1 MAEIINI
8 LYTGEGVESQNY
20 NAKDNSLITNSF
32 INTQFGDPNDSIEY
46 FIYDTTGTLLD
57 SVYNASNYTP
67 SPSVNPITNL
77 YNSITL
83 DPKNDLAANGY
94 NRGTLNIQYNFLRN
108 LFNSSYGVFYWI
120 KEVSLSRTELKLSS
134 QNLSNTQIIDGFN
147 QYQTYIAG
155 LNYYPDFYLNFGR
168 NQHIIA
174 TNVAYTEDD
183 EGAYL
188 LIKLYEPLPS
198 NFDEKDQLWLVEKIA
213 ESANYNVDIQIE
225 SVIATQ
231 EFALRGPNYNVKL
244 NEKVGETTPYYS
256 YSSLTKTPISSSFQK
271 MMSYYQDRAVAI
283 NVDYSEFSNFIHF
296 SSATSR
302 INNFVSK
309 LSDIERYNAQI
320 SQQLSLAGSST
331 SAAISSTVVNLR
343 QSIDSITTNFDNYEY
358 YLYYSSGS
366 TAWPKSNSTQPY
378 SLYSVTS
385 SQVINWLGSEDT
397 LPTSTRLS
405 ILYSA
410 SLYDAT
416 NKDLLT
422 NVVPQFISDD
432 ANNEPYITFVN
443 MIGQHFDNIW
453 IYYKDVTNRFDATNN
468 PATGISPDIVADAL
482 INLGTTLYTN
492 TNLSNNL
499 YYSLFGIN
507 EDGSLLPP
515 TGSEK
520 ISTYVTSSLT
530 TLPEANIKKEIYKR
544 IYHNIPY
551 LYKTKGTR
559 ASIEAI
565 VNIFGIPKSILSI
578 SEFGGYD
585 RYTKDGID
593 EIFNTKVT
601 GSTSVLEISAS
612 VLNPYTTL
620 QYYND
625 DTRLNS
631 KNLEFGFSPSDALNS
646 TITSSLGYFNIDQ
659 LIGNPND
666 QYNNTYPAL
675 DQTRTGFFDNY
686 NFYHNIYEYVRLLK
700 YYDNSIF
707 KMVQDYVPARSNLS
721 TGLIVKSHILERNKY
736 ERYEPEVEITNNY
749 SESIEL
755 LTISGTDPD
764 EIPWSTANTTFS
776 QFTVYPLANN
786 TGSDNNYIP
795 VEINNNYS
803 WEKYTGE
810 FGGSTLDVVTGDFS
824 QIEASS
830 MTNPGPHSGPIVFS
844 INCNTINVCNNT
856 TSSFDIQFYDCALGS
871 IRIETVDAQ
880 TCTINYCMD
889 LAFLDLGV
897 FSPTPLNPEDYT
909 ILNGGQCQGPTMC
922 NRYSFTVD
930 ANASYSGSYRDCDG
944 QRRQI
949 SFSTIVPLPVDICT
963 IETEISITK
972 TPVSGSPSLTE
983 YYPVGFCTYSVELP
997 TVFYNDGAIYN
1008 NVTKA
1013 VTSTRFTEAEYSYGI
1028 DIPVNM
1034 SNIISESSCQS
1045 CNRITCYN
1053 LNIFNPITA
1062 PQAFIYQDCNGES
1075 SAVTLGAYDFIS
1087 ICAKSNTLNF
1097 LYSATTASLV
1107 IGQGDPCG
1115 ASFSNYPYAKNCGS
1129 VTVCNLSSSAFT
1141 MSFFDCNNIYR
1152 EQTLLLGSCSFNNCM
1167 DGDTLGIQSGSLPVN
1182 PANYEL
1188 IFNGYCN
1195 YPITSSFTK
1204 YCEYL
1209 NKYDLDSGTGSS
1221 SPWSLEYQKCN
1232 DGTLVSASG
1241 NTPGGGIG
1249 QQIPV
1254 NQCIRS
1260 GSLVTSGD
1268 VFPEILTGSLSYCGF
1283 YEDPTPFTGSKTP
1296 VEIQEYNYNRTSTL
1310 NSRYFGAKNSSAKY
1324 NVYTP
1329 GDNSYPGYAAA
1340 DSYVGFT
1347 GLFTNVESSS
1357 YYPDQMNV
1365 KLTYFS
1371 DTSGGLNDLN
1381 LQNNNWVYMQNIYK
1395 PNSIATIK
1403 QFDATQFS
1411 NQVYLD
1417 KQFKVVESGYSYQPY
1432 WYRLRADSKEC
1443 YRSDFAGGSGSSQF
1457 AYSVFNRFTDDSGS
1471 VDHFLNDIY
1480 APTHSAVNRYSDWP
1494 YIPSGSSESDDS
1506 GSLSD
1511 YQLSLFNKKQNT
1523 GGVNLVPYYNYSS
1536 SWDPEHKY
1544 TTGSYYNVPEDGVY
1558 TLSSKFYSRILAETV
1573 VIYNL
1578 PLFGPIRRL
1587 IPASIP
1593 AGFRIDI
1600 SIIKNPSVASGY
1612 IDGGTVLGTGTF
1624 RYRPDSTTPDYY
1636 STEASFV
1643 GFLQKNDRIYVKTVI
1658 SNWARFV
1665 PEVATWPPG
1674 FVSVSVAGMEYYL
1687 SYELTSAVADYCL
1700 NTNTIPLFNSS
1711 SYIAGDK
1718 ILPITRQMSVYLDI
1732 PNTETSTTF
1741 LPEPSSSLYPLL
1753 GDVNYTTEIE
1763 PGDFIIFY
1771 YNGSQVGMGSTF
1783 LYPITRRVINTR
1795 SNGEEIAIEIYPNM
1809 PEYINTDNIN
1819 NYEKIAFIK
1828 KQPDESS
1835 VILQGKKRSG
1845 KTSFGFL
1852 IPQDVN
1858 PYILN
1863 NINTLQA
1870 SIQSQILDY

>member
-1 MAEIINI
+1 MAEIVNI
-8 LYTGEGVESQNY
+8 IYTGEGIESQSY
-20 NAKDNSLITNSF
+20 NEKDNFLITNSF
-32 INTQFGDPNDSIEY
+32 IYTKFGDPNDTIEY
-46 FIYDTTGTLLD
+46 FIYDTNDTLLD
-57 SVYNASNYTP
+57 RIYNASNYTP
-67 SPSVNPITNL
+67 SPSVNPITGL
-77 YNSITL
+77 YSSITL
-83 DPKNDLAANGY
+83 DPKKDLAANGY
-94 NRGTLNIQYNFLRN
+94 DRGTLNIQYNFLRN
-108 LFNSSYGVFYWI
+108 LFNSTYGTFYWI
-120 KEVSLSRTELKLSS
+120 KEVSLSRTELKLAS
-134 QNLSNTQIIDGFN
+134 QNLSNTEILDGFN

-155 LNYYPDFYLNFGR
+155 LNYYPDFYLNFGD

-198 NFDEKDQLWLVEKIA
+198 DFDEKDQLWLVEKIA
-213 ESANYNVDIQIE
+213 EGARYNIDIQIE
-225 SVIATQ
+225 SVVATQ

-271 MMSYYQDRAVAI
+271 MMSYYQDRAVEI
-283 NVDYSEFSNFIHF
+283 NVDYSDFSNFIHF

-331 SAAISSTVVNLR
+331 SPAISSSVVNLR
-343 QSIDSITTNFDNYEY
+343 LSIESITTNFDNYEY

-385 SQVINWLGSEDT
+385 SQAINWLGSET
-397 LPTSTRLS
+397 ILPTSTGLS

-410 SLYDAT
+410 SFYDAT

-578 SEFGGYD
+578 KEFGGYD
-585 RYTKDGID
+585 RYTVDGID
-593 EIFNTKVT
+593 EIFNNKVT

-620 QYYND
+620 QYYSD

-666 QYNNTYPAL
+666 QYDNTYPAL
-675 DQTRTGFFDNY
+675 DQTKNNFFDNY

-755 LTISGTDPD
+755 LTVSGTDPD

-776 QFTVYPLANN
+776 QFIAQPLSNN
-786 TGSDNNYIP
+786 TGSDNVYIP
-795 VEINNNYS
+795 VEVNNTYS

-844 INCNTINVCNNT
+844 INCNTVNICNNT
-856 TSSFDIQFYDCALGS
+856 TSSFDMQFYDCALGS
-871 IRIETVDAQ
+871 IRIVTVDAE

-889 LAFLDLGV
+889 LDTLVLGL
-897 FSPTPLNPEDYT
+897 FNPTPLNPEDYT
-909 ILNGGQCQGPTMC
+909 ILNGGQCQGPLMC
-922 NRYSFTVD
+922 NRYSFILEGSPL
-930 ANASYSGSYRDCDG
+930 AGASYSGSYRDCFG

-949 SFSTIVPLPVDICT
+949 SFSTVADVEMNICS
-963 IETEISITK
+963 IETEISVIK
-972 TPVSGSPSLTE
+972 TPIVGFPSLTE

-997 TVFYNDGAIYN
+997 TVFYNDGATYN

-1034 SNIISESSCQS
+1034 SSIISESSCQN
-1045 CNRITCYN
+1045 CNRLNCYN
-1053 LNIFNPITA
+1053 LALFNSSTSSA
-1062 PQAFIYQDCNGES
+1062 AFTYQDCNGETYVVSLNQSEES
-1075 SAVTLGAYDFIS
+1075 SF
-1087 ICAKSNTLNF
+1087 CAKSNTLNL
-1097 LYSATTASLV
+1097 LYGVTTASLE
-1107 IGQGDPCG
+1107 ITQGGICG
-1115 ASFSNYPYAKNCGS
+1115 ATFSNYPYVGNCKYIS
-1129 VTVCNLSSSAFT
+1129 VTNTTTSS
-1141 MSFFDCNNIYR
+1141 FDISYTACV
-1152 EQTLLLGSCSFNNCM
+1152 
-1167 DGDTLGIQSGSLPVN
+1167 GDFRIVTVSGSTTSAPVCLDPN
-1182 PANYEL
+1182 TLTIGTSSPIPPADYT
-1188 IFNGYCN
+1188 IIDRGFCN
-1195 YPITSSFTK
+1195 YPFPYTLSSFTK
-1204 YCEYL
+1204 YCDFLDNFSTPNGAYTYEYITCAGIKESGSGVCNVPFEGFCFFGI
-1209 NKYDLDSGTGSS
+1209 NK
-1221 SPWSLEYQKCN
+1221 
-1232 DGTLVSASG
+1232 
-1241 NTPGGGIG
+1241 
-1249 QQIPV
+1249 
-1254 NQCIRS
+1254 CIRN
-1260 GSLVTSGD
+1260 GSLVVTGGGGGA
-1268 VFPEILTGSLSYCGF
+1268 ILTGSLSYCGF

-1310 NSRYFGAKNSSAKY
+1310 NSRYFGAKNFSAKY

-1329 GDNSYPGYAAA
+1329 GDNSYPGFAAA

-1357 YYPDQMNV
+1357 YYPDQINV

-1432 WYRLRADSKEC
+1432 WYRLRSDAGEC
-1443 YRSDFAGGSGSSQF
+1443 YRSDFVGASGSSQF
-1457 AYSVFNRFTDDSGS
+1457 AFVNFNKFNNDSGS
-1471 VDHFLNDIY
+1471 VFYILNQTY
-1480 APTHSAVNRYSDWP
+1480 PPTASSTGIFSDWP
-1494 YIPSGSSESDDS
+1494 YIPSGSSVSDFAGVPS
-1506 GSLSD
+1506 T
-1511 YQLSLFNKKQNT
+1511 YELSLFHKKQNR
-1523 GGVNLVPYYNYSS
+1523 GGSNLVSYYNYSS
-1536 SWDPEHKY
+1536 SWDPNHKY

-1558 TLSSKFYSRILAETV
+1558 TVSSKFYNYYATQFGAVIDPNFDIEIL
-1573 VIYNL
+1573 
-1578 PLFGPIRRL
+1578 
-1587 IPASIP
+1587 
-1593 AGFRIDI
+1593 
-1600 SIIKNPSVASGY
+1600 IIKNPSTASGY
-1612 IDGGTVLGTGTF
+1612 IDGGTILDRKSFEKLYSVPGSVNAYYCRSAADFTGYLEKDDKIYSKVVIKNWRRGALGGLYAEQIVGLEF
-1624 RYRPDSTTPDYY
+1624 YNSW
-1636 STEASFV
+1636 ELASAI
-1643 GFLQKNDRIYVKTVI
+1643 G
-1658 SNWARFV
+1658 
-1665 PEVATWPPG
+1665 
-1674 FVSVSVAGMEYYL
+1674 
-1687 SYELTSAVADYCL
+1687 SYCVD
-1700 NTNTIPLFNSS
+1700 TNNIPLFNSS
-1711 SYIAGDK
+1711 SYITGDK
-1718 ILPITRQMSVYLDI
+1718 ILPITKQMSVYLD
-1732 PNTETSTTF
+1732 TLAGSTTF
-1741 LPEPSSSLYPLL
+1741 LPEISSSLYPLL
-1753 GDVNYTTEIE
+1753 GDVNYTTDIE

-1771 YNGSQVGMGSTF
+1771 YNASDVEIGGGT
-1783 LYPITRRVINTR
+1783 LYPITRRVINAR
-1795 SNGEEIAIEIYPNM
+1795 NNGEEIAIEVYPNM
-1809 PEYINTDNIN
+1809 PLYITPTNIN
-1819 NYEKIAFIK
+1819 NYQKIAFVK
-1828 KQPDESS
+1828 KQPDETS

-1863 NINTLQA
+1863 NINTLQS

>member
-1 MAEIINI
+1 MAEIVNI
-8 LYTGEGVESQNY
+8 LYTGEGIESQNY
-20 NAKDNSLITNSF
+20 SAKDNSLITNSL
-32 INTQFGDPNDSIEY
+32 INTKFGDPNDTIEY

-57 SVYNASNYTP
+57 RIYNASNYIP
-67 SPSVNPITNL
+67 SPSINPISGL
-77 YNSITL
+77 YSSITL

-108 LFNSSYGVFYWI
+108 LFNSSYGRFYWI
-120 KEVSLSRTELKLSS
+120 KEVSISRTELKLAS
-134 QNLSNTQIIDGFN
+134 QNLSNTEILDGFN
-147 QYQTYIAG
+147 QYQAYIAG
-155 LNYYPDFYLNFGR
+155 LNYYPDFYLNFGD

-174 TNVAYTEDD
+174 TNVAYTEDED
-183 EGAYL
+183 GSYL

-198 NFDEKDQLWLVEKIA
+198 NFDEKDSLWIVEKIA
-213 ESANYNVDIQIE
+213 DSANYNVDIQIE
-225 SVIATQ
+225 SVVATQ
-231 EFALRGPNYNVKL
+231 EFALRGPNYNVKR

-283 NVDYSEFSNFIHF
+283 NVDYSDFSNFIHF

-331 SAAISSTVVNLR
+331 STAISSSVINLR
-343 QSIDSITTNFDNYEY
+343 LSIDSIITNFDNYEY

-366 TAWPKSNSTQPY
+366 TTWPKSNSTQPY

-385 SQVINWLGSEDT
+385 SQAINWLGSEDT
-397 LPTSTRLS
+397 LPTSTGLS
-405 ILYSA
+405 ILYS
-410 SLYDAT
+410 SSFYDAT
-416 NKDLLT
+416 NKDLLA

-432 ANNEPYITFVN
+432 LNNEPYITFVN

-755 LTISGTDPD
+755 LTVSGTDPN

-810 FGGSTLDVVTGDFS
+810 FGGSTLDVTTGNFS

-830 MTNPGPHSGPIVFS
+830 MTNPGPFPVPIAG
-844 INCNTINVCNNT
+844 CNN
-856 TSSFDIQFYDCALGS
+856 F
-871 IRIETVDAQ
+871 
-880 TCTINYCMD
+880 
-889 LAFLDLGV
+889 V
-897 FSPTPLNPEDYT
+897 FTLP
-909 ILNGGQCQGPTMC
+909 
-922 NRYSFTVD
+922 
-930 ANASYSGSYRDCDG
+930 SGSAYTGSYTDCNSVI
-944 QRRQI
+944 QQI
-949 SFSTIVPLPVDICT
+949 DTGVLAANTAFNICSTNSTISIYDIT
-963 IETEISITK
+963 LAIFLIPK
-972 TPVSGSPSLTE
+972 TPIGL
-983 YYPVGFCTYSVELP
+983 CTSNYELP

-1008 NVTKA
+1008 NITKA
-1013 VTSTRFTEAEYSYGI
+1013 VTSTRFIDAEYSYGI
-1028 DIPVNM
+1028 DVPVNI
-1034 SNIISESSCQS
+1034 SNIVSESSCQN
-1045 CNRITCYN
+1045 CNRINCYD
-1053 LNIFNPITA
+1053 LTVINPTVTVY
-1062 PQAFIYQDCNGES
+1062 AFTYQDCNNETQYVGLLPFEVS
-1075 SAVTLGAYDFIS
+1075 SF
-1087 ICAKSNTLNF
+1087 CAKSNTLNF
-1097 LYSATTASLV
+1097 LYDAESYLTVT
-1107 IGQGDPCG
+1107 QGGICG
-1115 ASFSNYPYAKNCGS
+1115 ASFSNYPYVANCKYISITNTTTSSFDISYIDCEGVGRTAIVSGS
-1129 VTVCNLSSSAFT
+1129 TSSAPVCLDPGTLYIGSIFAPPISSSSYTISDFG
-1141 MSFFDCNNIYR
+1141 F
-1152 EQTLLLGSCSFNNCM
+1152 
-1167 DGDTLGIQSGSLPVN
+1167 
-1182 PANYEL
+1182 
-1188 IFNGYCN
+1188 CN
-1195 YPITSSFTK
+1195 YPFPYTLSTEFTK
-1204 YCEYL
+1204 YC
-1209 NKYDLDSGTGSS
+1209 DLFAQYTLPVPFIPGV
-1221 SPWSLEYQKCN
+1221 WSYEYQRCS
-1232 DGTLVSASG
+1232 DGLIVSASG
-1241 NTPGGGIG
+1241 VTPLTEETVVINAC
-1249 QQIPV
+1249 V
-1254 NQCIRS
+1254 RS
-1260 GSLVTSGD
+1260 GTIVTSG
-1268 VFPEILTGSLSYCGF
+1268 VIIPEIITGSLSYCGF
-1283 YEDPTPFTGSKTP
+1283 YEDPTPFTGSRTP
-1296 VEIQEYNYNRTSTL
+1296 VEIQEYNYNRTSAL
-1310 NSRYFGAKNSSAKY
+1310 RSKYEGAKSISAKY
-1324 NVYTP
+1324 NVFTK
-1329 GDNSYPGYAAA
+1329 GDQSYPGYAAA
-1340 DSYVGFT
+1340 DNYVGYT

-1357 YYPDQMNV
+1357 YYPDQMVV
-1365 KLTYFS
+1365 KLAYFS

-1381 LQNNNWVYMQNIYK
+1381 LENNNWVYMQNIYK
-1395 PNSIATIK
+1395 PNSTVTIK
-1403 QFDATQFS
+1403 QFNATQFS
-1411 NQVYLD
+1411 NQYYLD
-1417 KQFKVVESGYSYQPY
+1417 KQFKVVESGYSNQPY
-1432 WYRLRADSKEC
+1432 WYRSNVDTQEC
-1443 YRSDFAGGSGSSQF
+1443 YRSDFPNSGSNQF
-1457 AYSVFNRFTDDSGS
+1457 AYININYASVPFGA
-1471 VDHFLNDIY
+1471 LNLNVNY
-1480 APTHSAVNRYSDWP
+1480 PPTASTSPLVKGNLP
-1494 YIPSGSSESDDS
+1494 YIPSGSSESDFS
-1506 GSLSD
+1506 GSANT
-1511 YQLSLFNKKQNT
+1511 YQLSLFDRRQNI
-1523 GGVNLVPYYNYSS
+1523 GGANLVQYYYEVPGSS
-1536 SWDPEHKY
+1536 PGNKY
-1544 TTGSYYNVPEDGVY
+1544 ITGSYYNAPENGIY
-1558 TLSSKFYSRILAETV
+1558 SIYSKFYYT
-1573 VIYNL
+1573 IYSST
-1578 PLFGPIRRL
+1578 
-1587 IPASIP
+1587 IPSSFDVKIEL
-1593 AGFRIDI
+1593 
-1600 SIIKNPSVASGY
+1600 IKNPISSSGY
-1612 IDGGTVLGTGTF
+1612 IDGGTVLASGSLEFIGLDPFDEKQYRSIAEFTGYLNAGDRVFTKVTIDNWIRDYDAPNSVNIYPNEF
-1624 RYRPDSTTPDYY
+1624 YYRY
-1636 STEASFV
+1636 E
-1643 GFLQKNDRIYVKTVI
+1643 L
-1658 SNWARFV
+1658 
-1665 PEVATWPPG
+1665 
-1674 FVSVSVAGMEYYL
+1674 VSVL
-1687 SYELTSAVADYCL
+1687 NSYCIPIEDY
-1700 NTNTIPLFNSS
+1700 TLFNSS
-1711 SYIAGDK
+1711 YQTGGN
-1718 ILPITRQMSVYLDI
+1718 ILPLTENMSRFFD
-1732 PNTETSTTF
+1732 TSGSTIF
-1741 LPEPSSSLYPLL
+1741 LPEITSSLYPLF
-1753 GDVNYTTEIE
+1753 GDVNYTTAIE
-1763 PGDFIIFY
+1763 PGDYIILY
-1771 YNGSQVGMGSTF
+1771 YNGSDIGLAGSGE
-1783 LYPITRRVINTR
+1783 LYPISKRIIDIIDDGTQKSIQV
-1795 SNGEEIAIEIYPNM
+1795 YPDM
-1809 PEYINTDNIN
+1809 LPYITAANIN
-1819 NYEKIAFIK
+1819 DYQKIVFIK
-1828 KQPDESS
+1828 KQPDESV
-1835 VILQGKKRSG
+1835 VILQGKKRPG
-1845 KTSFGFL
+1845 KTSYGFL
-1852 IPQDVN
+1852 VPQDIN
-1858 PYILN
+1858 PYILQ
-1863 NINTLQA
+1863 NINTLQS

>member
-1 MAEIINI
+1 MAEIVNI
-8 LYTGEGVESQNY
+8 TYTGDEIGSQEY
-20 NAKDNSLITNSF
+20 NVKDNSLITNSF
-32 INTQFGDPNDSIEY
+32 IYTKFGDPNDSIEY

-67 SPSVNPITNL
+67 SPSVNPVTSL
-77 YNSITL
+77 YSSITL

-94 NRGTLNIQYNFLRN
+94 ERGALNIQYNFLRN

-120 KEVSLSRTELKLSS
+120 KEISFSRTELKLSS
-134 QNLSNTQIIDGFN
+134 QNLSNTQIISGFN

-198 NFDEKDQLWLVEKIA
+198 NFDLKDRLWLVEKIA
-213 ESANYNVDIQIE
+213 RSANYDVDIQVE
-225 SVIATQ
+225 TVVATQ

-244 NEKVGETTPYYS
+244 NERVGETTPYYS
-256 YSSLTKTPISSSFQK
+256 YTSLTNTPISSSFQK

-283 NVDYSEFSNFIHF
+283 NVDYSDFTNFIHF

-331 SAAISSTVVNLR
+331 SPAISSTVVNLR
-343 QSIDSITTNFDNYEY
+343 KSIDSITTNFDNYEY

-385 SQVINWLGSEDT
+385 SQAINWLGSETT
-397 LPTSTRLS
+397 LPTSTGLS

-410 SLYDAT
+410 SFYDAT
-416 NKDLLT
+416 NKDLLA
-422 NVVPQFISDD
+422 NIVPQFISDD

-492 TNLSNNL
+492 TNLSDNL

-559 ASIEAI
+559 ASIEAL
-565 VNIFGIPKSILSI
+565 VNIFGIPKSILTI
-578 SEFGGYD
+578 NEFGGYD
-585 RYTKDGID
+585 RYLVDGVD

-601 GSTSVLEISAS
+601 GSTTVLEISAS

-631 KNLEFGFSPSDALNS
+631 RNLEFGFSPSDALNS

-659 LIGNPND
+659 LIGNPTD
-666 QYNNTYPAL
+666 QYSNTYPAL
-675 DQTRTGFFDNY
+675 DQKSLQFFTPY
-686 NFYHNIYEYVRLLK
+686 NFYHNVYEYIRLLK

-707 KMVQDYVPARSNLS
+707 KMVQDYVPARANLS

-755 LTISGTDPD
+755 LTVSGTDPD

-776 QFTVYPLANN
+776 QFIAQPLSNN
-786 TGSDNNYIP
+786 TGSDNVYIP
-795 VEINNNYS
+795 VEVNNTYS

-844 INCNTINVCNNT
+844 RNCKSITVCNNS
-856 TSSFDIQFYDCALGS
+856 TSSFDIQYYDCTLGN
-871 IRIETVDAQ
+871 IRIVTLGGQ
-880 TCTINYCMD
+880 TCTFGCMD
-889 LAFLDLGV
+889 PDTLYIGA
-897 FSPTPLNPEDYT
+897 FSPSPPPPEDYSIT
-909 ILNGGQCQGPTMC
+909 DSGICQGPLMC
-922 NRYSFTVD
+922 NRYSFTLEGSPL
-930 ANASYSGSYRDCDG
+930 AGASYSGSYRDCDG
-944 QRRQI
+944 AQRQI
-949 SFSTIVPLPVDICT
+949 SLSIVADVEINVCSID
-963 IETEISITK
+963 TEISIIK
-972 TPVSGSPSLTE
+972 TPIVGFPSLSE
-983 YYPVGFCTYSVELP
+983 YYPAGFCTYSVELP
-997 TVFYNDGAIYN
+997 TVFYNDGATYN
-1008 NVTKA
+1008 NVNKS

-1028 DIPVNM
+1028 DIPDNM
-1034 SNIISESSCQS
+1034 SNIISQSSCQN
-1045 CNRITCYN
+1045 CNRIPCYN
-1053 LNIFNPITA
+1053 LNIFNESTSS
-1062 PQAFIYQDCNGES
+1062 QAFIYQDCGGES
-1075 SAVTLGAYDFIS
+1075 SVVTLEAYDIIS
-1087 ICAKSNTLNF
+1087 VCAKSNTLNF
-1097 LYSATTASLV
+1097 LYEASASLV
-1107 IGQGDPCG
+1107 VGLGDQCG
-1115 ASFSNYPYAKNCGS
+1115 ASFSNYPYTKNCGS
-1129 VTVCNLSSSAFT
+1129 VTVCNLSSSAFIMT
-1141 MSFFDCNNIYR
+1141 YFDCNNIYR
-1152 EQTLLLGSCSFNNCM
+1152 EQTVLLGSCSFNNCM
-1167 DGDTLGIQSGSLPVN
+1167 DGDTLGIQSGSLPVD

-1204 YCEYL
+1204 YCEFLGTIDIGPYSA
-1209 NKYDLDSGTGSS
+1209 YTYEYTTCTGIQESGSGVVDIPFSGS
-1221 SPWSLEYQKCN
+1221 LQI
-1232 DGTLVSASG
+1232 
-1241 NTPGGGIG
+1241 GISK
-1249 QQIPV
+1249 
-1254 NQCIRS
+1254 CIRS
-1260 GSLVTSGD
+1260 GSLVITGD
-1268 VFPEILTGSLSYCGF
+1268 TTGSIVTGSLSYCGF
-1283 YEDPTPFTGSKTP
+1283 YEDPTPYTGSRIP

-1310 NSRYFGAKNSSAKY
+1310 NSKYAGAKNFSAKY

-1329 GDNSYPGYAAA
+1329 GDESYPGFAAA
-1340 DSYVGFT
+1340 DNYVGFT

-1365 KLTYFS
+1365 KLTYLS

-1381 LQNNNWVYMQNIYK
+1381 LENNNWVYVQNMYK

-1403 QFDATQFS
+1403 QFNATQFS

-1432 WYRLRADSKEC
+1432 WYRLRADGQEC
-1443 YRSDFAGGSGSSQF
+1443 YRSDFVGSSGSSQF
-1457 AYSVFNRFTDDSGS
+1457 GYSVFNRFTDDSGS

-1480 APTHSAVNRYSDWP
+1480 YPTHSATNRYSDWP
-1494 YIPSGSSESDDS
+1494 YIPSGSSESDS
-1506 GSLSD
+1506 PFTSNT

-1523 GGVNLVPYYNYSS
+1523 GGSNLVSYYNYSS

-1558 TLSSKFYSRILAETV
+1558 FLSSKFYSRILAETV
-1573 VIYNL
+1573 VIFEL
-1578 PLFGPIRRL
+1578 PFPFGTTRRL
-1587 IPASIP
+1587 RPASIP
-1593 AGFRIDI
+1593 DDFSIDI
-1600 SIIKNPSVASGY
+1600 YIIKNPSVTSGY
-1612 IDGGTVLGTGTF
+1612 IDGGTVLASGTYQF
-1624 RYRPDSTTPDYY
+1624 RPDSTTPNYY
-1636 STEASFV
+1636 STQASFT
-1643 GFLQKNDRIYVKTVI
+1643 GFLEKDDRIYVKTVI
-1658 SNWARFV
+1658 SNWTRYV
-1665 PEVATWPPG
+1665 PPVANWVPPY
-1674 FVSVSVAGMEYYL
+1674 VSVSVAGMEYYL
-1687 SYELTSAVADYCL
+1687 SYELVSAIGDYCVP
-1700 NTNTIPLFNSS
+1700 TNSLPLFNSS
-1711 SYIAGDK
+1711 SYVTGDK
-1718 ILPITRQMSVYLDI
+1718 ILPITRGMSVYFD
-1732 PNTETSTTF
+1732 TSGSTTF

-1753 GDVNYTTEIE
+1753 GDVNYSTEIE

-1771 YNGSQVGMGSTF
+1771 YSVSDVQLGGSGD
-1783 LYPITRRVINTR
+1783 LYPITRRVIDVR
-1795 SNGEEIAIEIYPNM
+1795 DNGTTKSIEVYPNM
-1809 PEYINTDNIN
+1809 PLYITTDNIN
-1819 NYEKIAFIK
+1819 LYQKIAFIK

-1835 VILQGKKRSG
+1835 VILKGRKRPG

-1852 IPQDVN
+1852 TPQDVN

-1863 NINTLQA
+1863 NINTLQ
-1870 SIQSQILDY
+1870 STIQSQILDY

>member
-1 MAEIINI
+1 MAEIVNI
-8 LYTGEGVESQNY
+8 SYTGEGLETQNY
-20 NAKDNSLITNSF
+20 SAKDNSLITNSF
-32 INTQFGDPNDSIEY
+32 IYTQFGDPNDSIEY
-46 FIYDTTGTLLD
+46 FIYDTTGTLID
-57 SVYNASNYTP
+57 SVYNANNYTP

-94 NRGTLNIQYNFLRN
+94 DRGTLNIQYNFLRN
-108 LFNSSYGVFYWI
+108 LFNSSYGRFYWI
-120 KEVSLSRTELKLSS
+120 KEISFSRTELKLSS
-134 QNLSNTQIIDGFN
+134 QNLSNIEIINGFN
-147 QYQTYIAG
+147 QYQTYTAG
-155 LNYYPDFYLNFGR
+155 LNYYPDFYLNFGN

-198 NFDEKDQLWLVEKIA
+198 NFDLKDQLWLVEKIA

-225 SVIATQ
+225 TLVATQ

-244 NEKVGETTPYYS
+244 NERVGETTPYYS
-256 YSSLTKTPISSSFQK
+256 YTSLTKTPISSSFQK

-302 INNFVSK
+302 IDNFVSK
-309 LSDIERYNAQI
+309 LSDIERYNSQI
-320 SQQLSLAGSST
+320 AQQLSLVGSST
-331 SAAISSTVVNLR
+331 SPAISSTVVNLK
-343 QSIDSITTNFDNYEY
+343 QSIDSIITNFDNYEY

-385 SQVINWLGSEDT
+385 SQAINWLGSETT

-410 SLYDAT
+410 SFYDAT
-416 NKDLLT
+416 NKDLLA

-492 TNLSNNL
+492 TNLSDNL

-544 IYHNIPY
+544 LYHNIPY

-559 ASIEAI
+559 ASIEAL
-565 VNIFGIPKSILSI
+565 VNIFGIPKSILTI
-578 SEFGGYD
+578 NEFGGYD
-585 RYTKDGID
+585 RYLVDGID

-601 GSTSVLEISAS
+601 GSTTVLEISAS

-625 DTRLNS
+625 NTRLNS
-631 KNLEFGFSPSDALNS
+631 RNLEFGFSPSDALNS
-646 TITSSLGYFNIDQ
+646 TITSSLGYFDIDQ

-666 QYNNTYPAL
+666 QYSNTYPAL
-675 DQTRTGFFDNY
+675 DQKSLQFFTPY
-686 NFYHNIYEYVRLLK
+686 NFYHNVYEYIRLLK

-707 KMVQDYVPARSNLS
+707 KMVQDYVPARANLS

-755 LTISGTDPD
+755 LTVSGTDPD
-764 EIPWSTANTTFS
+764 EIPWSTANKTFS
-776 QFTVYPLANN
+776 QFIAQPLSNN
-786 TGSDNNYIP
+786 TGSDNVYIP
-795 VEINNNYS
+795 VEINNTYS

-844 INCNTINVCNNT
+844 RNCKSITVCNNS
-856 TSSFDIQFYDCALGS
+856 TSSFDIQYYDCTLGN
-871 IRIETVDAQ
+871 IRIVTLGGQ
-880 TCTINYCMD
+880 TCTFGCMD
-889 LAFLDLGV
+889 PDTLYIGA
-897 FSPTPLNPEDYT
+897 FSPSPPPPEDYSIT
-909 ILNGGQCQGPTMC
+909 DSGICQGPLMC
-922 NRYSFTVD
+922 NRYSFTLEGSPL
-930 ANASYSGSYRDCDG
+930 AGASYSGSYRDCDG
-944 QRRQI
+944 AQRQI
-949 SFSTIVPLPVDICT
+949 SLSIVADVEINVCSID
-963 IETEISITK
+963 TEISIIK
-972 TPVSGSPSLTE
+972 TPIVGFPSLSE
-983 YYPVGFCTYSVELP
+983 YYPAGFCTYSVELP
-997 TVFYNDGAIYN
+997 TVFYNDGATYN
-1008 NVTKA
+1008 NVNKS

-1034 SNIISESSCQS
+1034 SSIISQSSCQS
-1045 CNRITCYN
+1045 CNRIPCYN
-1053 LNIFNPITA
+1053 LNIFNPTTSSA
-1062 PQAFIYQDCNGES
+1062 AFTYQDCNGETYVVSLNQSEES
-1075 SAVTLGAYDFIS
+1075 SF
-1087 ICAKSNTLNF
+1087 CAKSNTLNF
-1097 LYSATTASLV
+1097 LYGASASLEV
-1107 IGQGDPCG
+1107 GLGAPCG

-1141 MSFFDCNNIYR
+1141 MTYFDCNNIYR
-1152 EQTLLLGSCSFNNCM
+1152 EQTVQLGNCSFNNCM

-1204 YCEYL
+1204 YCEFL
-1209 NKYDLDSGTGSS
+1209 NAFGTPEGTYTYEYTTCAGIQESGSGV
-1221 SPWSLEYQKCN
+1221 CN
-1232 DGTLVSASG
+1232 VPL
-1241 NTPGGGIG
+1241 GGFCFFGIG
-1249 QQIPV
+1249 K
-1254 NQCIRS
+1254 CIRS
-1260 GSLVTSGD
+1260 GSLVVTGGGGG
-1268 VFPEILTGSLSYCGF
+1268 EILTGSLSYCGF
-1283 YEDPTPFTGSKTP
+1283 YEDPTPYTGSRTP

-1310 NSRYFGAKNSSAKY
+1310 NSKYAGAKNFSAKY

-1329 GDNSYPGYAAA
+1329 GDESYPGFAAA
-1340 DSYVGFT
+1340 DNYVGFT

-1357 YYPDQMNV
+1357 YYPDQINV
-1365 KLTYFS
+1365 KLAYLS

-1381 LQNNNWVYMQNIYK
+1381 LENNNWVYVQNMYK

-1417 KQFKVVESGYSYQPY
+1417 KQFKIVESGYSYQPY
-1432 WYRLRADSKEC
+1432 WYRLRADTREC
-1443 YRSDFAGGSGSSQF
+1443 YRSDFVGASGSNQF
-1457 AYSVFNRFTDDSGS
+1457 AFVNFNKFNNDPDSP
-1471 VDHFLNDIY
+1471 FYLLNQVY
-1480 APTHSAVNRYSDWP
+1480 PPTASATNIFSDWP
-1494 YIPSGSSESDDS
+1494 YIPSGSSVSDFGGVPS
-1506 GSLSD
+1506 T
-1511 YQLSLFNKKQNT
+1511 YELSLFNKKQNR
-1523 GGVNLVPYYNYSS
+1523 GGSNLVSYNNYSS

-1558 TLSSKFYSRILAETV
+1558 TVSSKFYSYVTV
-1573 VIYNL
+1573 FWGAVT
-1578 PLFGPIRRL
+1578 
-1587 IPASIP
+1587 ASNFDIE
-1593 AGFRIDI
+1593 I
-1600 SIIKNPSVASGY
+1600 SIIKNPSVTSGY
-1612 IDGGTVLGTGTF
+1612 IDGGTVLDTK
-1624 RYRPDSTTPDYY
+1624 
-1636 STEASFV
+1636 SFEKV
-1643 GFLQKNDRIYVKTVI
+1643 YPVSFGHYCRNAADFTGFLEKNDRIYSKVVI
-1658 SNWARFV
+1658 KNWRRGVF
-1665 PEVATWPPG
+1665 PG
-1674 FVSVSVAGMEYYL
+1674 GVYGEFITPLEFYNSWELVSAIG
-1687 SYELTSAVADYCL
+1687 DYCVD
-1700 NTNTIPLFNSS
+1700 TSTIPLFNSS
-1711 SYIAGDK
+1711 SYITGDK
-1718 ILPITRQMSVYLDI
+1718 ILPITKEMSVYLD
-1732 PNTETSTTF
+1732 TLAGSTTF
-1741 LPEPSSSLYPLL
+1741 LPEISSSLYPLL
-1753 GDVNYTTEIE
+1753 GDVNYTTDIE

-1771 YNGSQVGMGSTF
+1771 YNASDVEIGGGA
-1783 LYPITRRVINTR
+1783 LYPITRRVIDTR
-1795 SNGEEIAIEIYPNM
+1795 SNGEEISIEVYPNM
-1809 PEYINTDNIN
+1809 PLYITPTNIN
-1819 NYEKIAFIK
+1819 NYQKIAFIK
-1828 KQPDESS
+1828 KQPDESV
-1835 VILQGKKRSG
+1835 VILQGKKRTG

-1852 IPQDVN
+1852 TPQDVN
-1858 PYILN
+1858 PYILQ
-1863 NINTLQA
+1863 NINTLQ
-1870 SIQSQILDY
+1870 STIQSQILDY

>member
-1 MAEIINI
+1 MAEIVNI
-8 LYTGEGVESQNY
+8 LYTGEGIESQNY
-20 NAKDNSLITNSF
+20 SVKDNSLITNSF
-32 INTQFGDPNDSIEY
+32 INTKFGDPNDVIEY
-46 FIYDTTGTLLD
+46 FIYDTTGILIDT
-57 SVYNASNYTP
+57 VYDASNYTP
-67 SPSVNPITNL
+67 SPSVNPVSGL
-77 YNSITL
+77 YSSITL

-94 NRGTLNIQYNFLRN
+94 DRGTLNIQYNFLRN
-108 LFNSSYGVFYWI
+108 LFNSSYGRFYWI
-120 KEVSLSRTELKLSS
+120 KEVSISRTELKLAS
-134 QNLSNTQIIDGFN
+134 QNLSNTEILDGFN
-147 QYQTYIAG
+147 QYQAYISG
-155 LNYYPDFYLNFGR
+155 LNYYPDFYLNFGD

-183 EGAYL
+183 DGAYL

-225 SVIATQ
+225 SVVATQ
-231 EFALRGPNYNVKL
+231 EFALRGPNYNVKR

-256 YSSLTKTPISSSFQK
+256 YSSLITTPISSSFQK

-283 NVDYSEFSNFIHF
+283 NVDYSDFSNFIHF

-320 SQQLSLAGSST
+320 SQQLSLAGSLT

-385 SQVINWLGSEDT
+385 SQAINWLGSEDT
-397 LPTSTRLS
+397 LPTSTKLS

-410 SLYDAT
+410 SFYDAT

-422 NVVPQFISDD
+422 NIVPQFISDD

-565 VNIFGIPKSILSI
+565 VNIFGIPKSILTI
-578 SEFGGYD
+578 NEFGGYD

-593 EIFNTKVT
+593 EIFNNKVT

-620 QYYND
+620 QYYSD

-666 QYNNTYPAL
+666 QYDNTYPAL
-675 DQTRTGFFDNY
+675 DQTRNNFFDNY

-755 LTISGTDPD
+755 LTVSGTDPD

-776 QFTVYPLANN
+776 QFIDQPLSNN
-786 TGSDNNYIP
+786 TGSDVNYIP
-795 VEINNNYS
+795 VKINNDYS

-810 FGGSTLDVVTGDFS
+810 FGGSTLDVTTGNFS

-830 MTNPGPHSGPIVFS
+830 MTNPGPFFIS
-844 INCNTINVCNNT
+844 N
-856 TSSFDIQFYDCALGS
+856 
-871 IRIETVDAQ
+871 
-880 TCTINYCMD
+880 
-889 LAFLDLGV
+889 
-897 FSPTPLNPEDYT
+897 
-909 ILNGGQCQGPTMC
+909 C
-922 NRYSFTVD
+922 NRYSFILTGSFAGD
-930 ANASYSGSYRDCDG
+930 SYSGSYTDCSG
-944 QRRQI
+944 IVQQI
-949 SFSTIVPLPVDICT
+949 SLSIVVNTQIDFCSFN
-963 IETEISITK
+963 TEVSVIR
-972 TPVSGSPSLTE
+972 TPAVGFPSLTE
-983 YYPVGFCTYSVELP
+983 YYPVGPCTSSYEIP
-997 TVFYNDGAIYN
+997 TVFYNDGATYN

-1013 VTSTRFTEAEYSYGI
+1013 VTSTRFIDAEYSYGI
-1028 DIPVNM
+1028 DVPVNM
-1034 SNIISESSCQS
+1034 SSIISESSCQN
-1045 CNRITCYN
+1045 CNRLNCYN
-1053 LNIFNPITA
+1053 LNIINPDTQIHT
-1062 PQAFIYQDCNGES
+1062 FTYQDCNNNTYFVSLSGSEAS
-1075 SAVTLGAYDFIS
+1075 SF
-1087 ICAKSNTLNF
+1087 CAKSNTLNF
-1097 LYSATTASLV
+1097 LYAASASLEIV
-1107 IGQGDPCG
+1107 QGDICG
-1115 ASFSNYPYAKNCGS
+1115 ATFSNYPYIANCKEIS
-1129 VTVCNLSSSAFT
+1129 VSNNTTSSFDISYTDCTEVFKIVTVSGSTSSTPVCLNL
-1141 MSFFDCNNIYR
+1141 
-1152 EQTLLLGSCSFNNCM
+1152 
-1167 DGDTLGIQSGSLPVN
+1167 DTLIIGTFGVLPTSS
-1182 PANYEL
+1182 YRIDDFGYCE
-1188 IFNGYCN
+1188 NGYN
-1195 YPITSSFTK
+1195 LSSFTK
-1204 YCEYL
+1204 YCNFL
-1209 NKYDLDSGTGSS
+1209 GAYDLFSTGSGMPYS
-1221 SPWSLEYQKCN
+1221 IEYQKCG
-1232 DGTLVSASG
+1232 DGSAVSASG
-1241 NTPGGGIG
+1241 FTLGGSIG
-1249 QQIPV
+1249 QKIIT

-1260 GSLVTSGD
+1260 GSLITSGD
-1268 VFPEILTGSLSYCGF
+1268 VFPEIVTGSLSYCGF
-1283 YEDPTPFTGSKTP
+1283 YEDPTPYTGSRTP
-1296 VEIQEYNYNRTSTL
+1296 VEIQEYNYNRTGALRSK
-1310 NSRYFGAKNSSAKY
+1310 YEGAKSISAKY
-1324 NVYTP
+1324 NVYTK
-1329 GDNSYPGYAAA
+1329 GDNSYPGYAAI
-1340 DSYVGFT
+1340 DNYVGYT
-1347 GLFTNVESSS
+1347 GLLTNVESSS
-1357 YYPDQMNV
+1357 YFPDQMVV
-1365 KLTYFS
+1365 KLAYFS

-1395 PNSIATIK
+1395 PDSITTIK
-1403 QFDATQFS
+1403 QFNATEFS
-1411 NQVYLD
+1411 NQYYLD

-1432 WYRLRADSKEC
+1432 WYRSNADTQEC
-1443 YRSDFAGGSGSSQF
+1443 YRSDFGSSGSNYLASVLW
-1457 AYSVFNRFTDDSGS
+1457 AYETG
-1471 VDHFLNDIY
+1471 
-1480 APTHSAVNRYSDWP
+1480 PTYFINLTYPPTASATNHYSDFP
-1494 YIPSGSSESDDS
+1494 FIPTGSSESDAS
-1506 GSLSD
+1506 GSAND
-1511 YQLSLFNKKQNT
+1511 YQLSLFNKQQTVK
-1523 GGVNLVPYYNYSS
+1523 GSNLIPYYHEVPGSS
-1536 SWDPEHKY
+1536 PGNKY
-1544 TTGSYYNVPEDGVY
+1544 ITGSYYNISEDGVY
-1558 TLSSKFYSRILAETV
+1558 DMNSRFFSYIQILSASY
-1573 VIYNL
+1573 
-1578 PLFGPIRRL
+1578 GPGGPGTRPRL
-1587 IPASIP
+1587 TE
-1593 AGFRIDI
+1593 IDI
-1600 SIIKNPSVASGY
+1600 SNIPGFDINIYLIKNPATASGY
-1612 IDGGTVLGTGTF
+1612 IDGGTII
-1624 RYRPDSTTPDYY
+1624 
-1636 STEASFV
+1636 ASGSILSASPLSV
-1643 GFLQKNDRIYVKTVI
+1643 PSRGLLYDALAIREGVYLQKNDRIFTKVVI
-1658 SNWARFV
+1658 SNWKREYTYTTSYTTPITVAIY
-1665 PEVATWPPG
+1665 PEIYASK
-1674 FVSVSVAGMEYYL
+1674 FELISSRN
-1687 SYELTSAVADYCL
+1687 SYC
-1700 NTNTIPLFNSS
+1700 IPISGSEHLLFSS
-1711 SYIAGDK
+1711 SYVANSDV
-1718 ILPITRQMSVYLDI
+1718 LPLTKEMNIYFDI
-1732 PNTETSTTF
+1732 SGSSTF
-1741 LPEPSSSLYPLL
+1741 LPEVTSSLYPLL

-1771 YNGSQVGMGSTF
+1771 YNGSDVGIPSNGE
-1783 LYPITRRVINTR
+1783 LYPISRRIIDVVYDGINVK
-1795 SNGEEIAIEIYPNM
+1795 SIQIYPNM
-1809 PEYINTDNIN
+1809 PTFITGANIN
-1819 NYEKIAFIK
+1819 NYKKITFVK
-1828 KQPDESS
+1828 KQPDESI

-1845 KTSFGFL
+1845 KTSYGFL
-1852 IPQDVN
+1852 VPQDID

-1870 SIQSQILDY
+1870 SIQSQILNF